1 MEFSSPNWYNILTDW
16 SPQSLSVENS
26 KMSTLSKNARKQ
38 TIRMIRYRPLWFVS
52 QRKFLSTPCQ
62 TTRGVYVHYFWSVL
76 QMGCL
81 KKKLFVSNKYLSVL
95 QKVYSTNC
103 YQNFQTLTVN
113 KRKQTCLHCFFKPYK
128 SRKMHNSTNKYYDG
142 TYKN

>member
-1 MEFSSPNWYNILTDW
+1 MITKRNWIFSEDKSNALLILKIIHFFGR
-16 SPQSLSVENS
+16 SLKSLLQTY
-26 KMSTLSKNARKQ
+26 TLISHFCL
-38 TIRMIRYRPLWFVS
+38 PL
-52 QRKFLSTPCQ
+52 CQ
-62 TTRGVYVHYFWSVL
+62 TTRGVQVVYSWSVQ

-142 TYKN
+142 TYNN